1 MFSAPTKDK
10 TTLFTMF
17 FLLSQPQNRTE
28 TSVFTMFLQHQKS
41 QRSQNAVFYSVFGT
55 PFQKHW
61 YLQCFVKTHARNT
74 VNTNEF
80 KVHFPWQQAA
90 NSKNT
95 AIYSVSPQWFFQ
107 NVLFGPFLA
116 SETSQDKE
124 GGGTPPPPFHILNF
138 KIFTKSKTFG
148 ARGRE
153 NIANSAVLFLVGAE
167 NTVNYN
173 VLGALWYLGVRS
185 LWGRK
190 GVQFLPHRELPNM
203 KVALTL
209 GRTGWGRYSGN
220 NWGFNPR
227 CDRKDGLG
235 PLLRE

>member
-80 KVHFPWQQAA
+80 KDYIFHGNKPQTAKTLLFTAFLR
-90 NSKNT
+90 NDFSKKT
-95 AIYSVSPQWFFQ
+95 C
-107 NVLFGPFLA
+107 FLDRFWRLKPPKTKRGVPPHPP
-116 SETSQDKE
+116 STS
-124 GGGTPPPPFHILNF
+124 
-138 KIFTKSKTFG
+138 
-148 ARGRE
+148 
-153 NIANSAVLFLVGAE
+153 
-167 NTVNYN
+167 
-173 VLGALWYLGVRS
+173 
-185 LWGRK
+185 
-190 GVQFLPHRELPNM
+190 
-203 KVALTL
+203 
-209 GRTGWGRYSGN
+209 
-220 NWGFNPR
+220 
-227 CDRKDGLG
+227 
-235 PLLRE
+235 